1 MSSLYVNVRQST
13 RGNVTTPMVLWAIV
27 MAVVLFYW
35 EVSNSSTHHADAWL
49 TGGVVTTLLGL
60 YLGWKRRSAAAFVA
74 PLVSWLFA
82 WFPVLV
88 AAMIRRGVVVGFFDG
103 VITVTIGWIGIG
115 FVEFAW
121 LSIVAFLVRLV
132 RGGPD
137 RKEPEVLIISPD
149 K

>member
-1 MSSLYVNVRQST
+1 M
-13 RGNVTTPMVLWAIV
+13 
-27 MAVVLFYW
+27 
-35 EVSNSSTHHADAWL
+35 
-49 TGGVVTTLLGL
+49 LGL